1 MTKKTDP
8 RYADGWHQDGAIKYE
23 VKDGLIMSAY
33 NVITK
38 QKVSPVRFYKY
49 DIGYMD
55 GRVKAKTFI
64 ENKSGCDA
72 WSHDRA

>member
-55 GRVKAKTFI
+55 G
-64 ENKSGCDA
+64 
-72 WSHDRA
+72 